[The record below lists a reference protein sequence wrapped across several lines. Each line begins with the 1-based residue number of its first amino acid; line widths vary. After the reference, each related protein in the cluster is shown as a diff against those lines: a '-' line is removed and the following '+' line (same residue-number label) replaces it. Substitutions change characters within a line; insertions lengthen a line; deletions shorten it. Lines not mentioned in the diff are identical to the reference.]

1 MPGKESVAHMFKCLS
16 EATPQS
22 LKKNFNTVIQFCHCY
37 CVNMILHKECIL
49 KYILAYF
56 HLKKIVTCF
65 SLEYYHFIYRVCSTN
80 PIVKTP

>member
-22 LKKNFNTVIQFCHCY
+22 FKKKKKKNLNIVIQFCHCS

-49 KYILAYF
+49 KYILTDF
-56 HLKKIVTCF
+56 HFKKNSSMFPT
-65 SLEYYHFIYRVCSTN
+65 
-80 PIVKTP
+80 